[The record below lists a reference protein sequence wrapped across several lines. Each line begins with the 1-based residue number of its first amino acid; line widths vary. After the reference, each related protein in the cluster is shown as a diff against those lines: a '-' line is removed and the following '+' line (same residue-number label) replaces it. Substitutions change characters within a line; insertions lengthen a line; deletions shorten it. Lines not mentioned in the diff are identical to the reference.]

1 MKNRAFLSIL
11 EQLCMILIF
20 AVVAAVCLRV
30 FSLANEISKDRDRL
44 DRAVIT
50 AQYTAELL
58 KSSKGDLEA
67 CADALSGSVDGNTL
81 TVFCDSSGQP
91 SDAGTKEYFKLVAV
105 KTASSHPYTERA
117 QITVIGDGETVFSVD
132 VVWQTENRS

>member
-67 CADALSGSVDGNTL
+67 CADALAPVRSRFTELMADKAYLEEVMKKGADEASYY
-81 TVFCDSSGQP
+81 
-91 SDAGTKEYFKLVAV
+91 AR
-105 KTASSHPYTERA
+105 KTMSKVRRK
-117 QITVIGDGETVFSVD
+117 IGFV
-132 VVWQTENRS
+132 N